1 MKDRATDTYRTRI
14 QQLEREIRVNQ
25 SVIEDELKNIGEIV
39 VQERPPV
46 VSDSGIAD
54 NLDECASC
62 QKEIEQKRGQIER
75 IKIITSRIQEIESKV
90 AKSEAEAK
98 RLVQLNTPHYEKIGH
113 AAFEYYQENPFTD
126 QEYADVFSEL
136 VQNHNE
142 LSQLENSIKEN
153 ESQIGDRPLFDR
165 MVLRGKTALLKSRRQ
180 AKLNAFPRMFRTAGE
195 KISATEFMS
204 MAQDETIST
213 VAGPFLDNVR
223 KIDALRASAEKL
235 RQEESRLEEEL
246 EALADGRKAQRRIG
260 ELENGLK
267 EDHLHLTQIY
277 RQIGRRYRQIIGEN
291 GNTAPP
297 NVEEY
302 LRSIADTEKEN
313 VSRSLAIERLAA
325 AIEIDRLD
333 RETAHMQGTIHTLEE
348 QISRQQDE
356 IASLNGKIGEA
367 EQQKR
372 KLVKTRGPEE
382 KLIEL

>member
-1 MKDRATDTYRTRI
+1 MKDRATDSYRTRI

-39 VQERPPV
+39 VQQLPEA
-46 VSDSGIAD
+46 VSDSGIAE
-54 NLDECASC
+54 NLQECASC

-75 IKIITSRIQEIESKV
+75 IRVITSRILEIGTKV
-90 AKSEAEAK
+90 AKNEAEAK

-136 VQNHNE
+136 VQNQHE

-165 MVLRGKTALLKSRRQ
+165 VVLRGKTALLKSRRQ
-180 AKLNAFPRMFRTAGE
+180 AKLNAFPRMFRAAGE

-204 MAQDETIST
+204 MAQDETISS
-213 VAGPFLDNVR
+213 VAGPFLDNVK

-246 EALADGRKAQRRIG
+246 EALAEGRKAQRRITD
-260 ELENGLK
+260 LENGVK
-267 EDHLHLTQIY
+267 EDHLRLAQIY
-277 RQIGRRYRQIIGEN
+277 RQIGRRYRQIIAEN
-291 GNTAPP
+291 GNTATPE
-297 NVEEY
+297 VEEY

-313 VSRSLAIERLAA
+313 ASRKQAIERLTA

-333 RETAHMQGTIHTLEE
+333 RETAHMQGTIQTLEE
-348 QISRQQDE
+348 QISRQQEE
-356 IASLNGKIGEA
+356 IASLNGKIAET
-367 EQQKR
+367 EQQRR
-372 KLVKTRGPEE
+372 KLVKARGAEE
-382 KLIEL
+382 KLLEL